1 MAFRHSFA
9 SIARRARASFGHAEP
24 NGVQRAEAVIAAPAP
39 VPPPAAPPPA
49 PSAPSLELL
58 NGGVSDAIE
67 SGWFNGVTG
76 ELLTG
81 FPIGADDIV
90 LDFGCGETPL
100 TQFVAAIP
108 SELILVDTDAAKLE
122 AAQAHIAPKQPR
134 KVRPLVVQGGAL
146 PLPDASVT
154 RVVATEVLEHVEDPE
169 FELRELMRVARP
181 GSLFL
186 VSVPHALSEN
196 AQRPFVAPDYFE
208 RPNHIRVFTSESF
221 RSLIE
226 GAGLQI
232 ERSFVGGFYWSVW
245 WCFFWTCGVDLMK
258 PAHPLLEHWAHTW
271 ALLLKNPGGDRV
283 KKALDECL
291 PKTQV
296 VIARK
301 P

>member
-9 SIARRARASFGHAEP
+9 SIARRARASLGRSGPSAAS
-24 NGVQRAEAVIAAPAP
+24 RRIALNDAPP
-39 VPPPAAPPPA
+39 APPP
-49 PSAPSLELL
+49 PLL
-58 NGGVSDAIE
+58 NGGVTDAIG

-81 FPIGADDIV
+81 FAIGADDIV

-100 TQFVAAIP
+100 TQFVAALP
-108 SELILVDTDAAKLE
+108 AELILVDTDAAKLE
-122 AAQAHIAPKQPR
+122 AAQRHIAHKTPR
-134 KVRPLVVQGGAL
+134 TVRTLVVQGAL

-169 FELRELMRVARP
+169 RSLRELIRVARP

-186 VSVPHALSEN
+186 ISVPHERSEN
-196 AQRPFVAPDYFE
+196 TQRPFVAADYFE
-208 RPNHIRVFTSESF
+208 RPNHIRVFSSESF

-232 ERSFVGGFYWSVW
+232 ERSFVSGFYWSVW
-245 WCFFWTCGVDLMK
+245 WCFFWTCGVDLAK
-258 PAHPLLEHWAHTW
+258 ASHPLLEHWAHTW